1 MTAPAISQK
10 SLPEGDVQSC
20 AAPDDGKAGCRH
32 CAITALGF
40 ARRENR
46 CVAAHL
52 APHRQFCV
60 REAVHQ
66 DGRMSGNTVVL
77 TMLSHMK
84 PSIAFQAHR
93 DAIRRI
99 VEDHRARNPRVF
111 GSVLQGSDTED
122 SDLDLLIDPTPETTL
137 FNIGTIRHELLQLLG
152 VPVDVRTPQ
161 ALPEKF
167 RAAVLA
173 EAVPV

>member
-1 MTAPAISQK
+1 
-10 SLPEGDVQSC
+10 
-20 AAPDDGKAGCRH
+20 
-32 CAITALGF
+32 
-40 ARRENR
+40 
-46 CVAAHL
+46 
-52 APHRQFCV
+52 
-60 REAVHQ
+60 
-66 DGRMSGNTVVL
+66 MSGNTVVL